1 MGFYDDESNVNEYV
15 RSAEAF
21 DGRAAITRLREYLD
35 PGSAVLELGMGPG
48 TDLGILAETYQVT
61 GSDTSEVFLRRYR
74 EKHPEAEV
82 FNLDA
87 VTINISRT
95 FDCVYSN
102 KVLYHLSPVELRASL
117 ERQRAVLREQGL
129 SVHTFWS
136 GSGSERYDD
145 LLFTYYSETELADI
159 AAPHFEPLALE
170 RYSEMEDGDSILLI
184 ARRR

>member
-15 RSAEAF
+15 RSAEGF
-21 DGRAAITRLREYLD
+21 DGRVAITRLREYLD

-87 VTINISRT
+87 VTININRT

-102 KVLYHLSPVELRASL
+102 KVLYHLSPVDLRASL
-117 ERQRAVLREQGL
+117 ERQRAVLREEGL
-129 SVHTFWS
+129 SVTTTCCLRTTPRQSSRTSPRPTLSRSLWS
-136 GSGSERYDD
+136 A
-145 LLFTYYSETELADI
+145 T
-159 AAPHFEPLALE
+159 
-170 RYSEMEDGDSILLI
+170 
-184 ARRR
+184 RRWRTATQFS